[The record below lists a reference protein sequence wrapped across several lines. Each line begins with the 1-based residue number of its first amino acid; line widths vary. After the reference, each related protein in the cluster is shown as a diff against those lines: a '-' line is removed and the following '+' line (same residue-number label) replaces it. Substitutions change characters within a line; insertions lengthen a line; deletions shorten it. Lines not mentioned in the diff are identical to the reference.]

1 MRRSIFFFLLYSSP
15 FPICCHF
22 VAKTLVLSSFVTPCT
37 IAVHDS
43 PKNWAIKYT
52 RDARKMA
59 RRKQLNPMQRIPS
72 GEVMQSPYEFQAV
85 LQKPVNGHVHR
96 PSAKTQ
102 RTPPKSSAPARS
114 TASEAGYIQLIVC
127 VAGIYASL

>member
-1 MRRSIFFFLLYSSP
+1 
-15 FPICCHF
+15 
-22 VAKTLVLSSFVTPCT
+22 
-37 IAVHDS
+37 
-43 PKNWAIKYT
+43 
-52 RDARKMA
+52 MA

-85 LQKPVNGHVHR
+85 LQTPVNGHVHQ

-102 RTPPKSSAPARS
+102 RPPPKSSATARS
-114 TASEAGYIQLIVC
+114 TASEAGYIHLIVC